1 MAAREGNGAA
11 CTPHEA
17 RMSFTIKEA
26 FGRIVLDEALL
37 HTLVQSVARHILF
50 EALVVV
56 LVKDL

>member
-11 CTPHEA
+11 CTPPEA

-26 FGRIVLDEALL
+26 FGIVLDEALL
-37 HTLVQSVARHILF
+37 HALVQSVARHILF
-50 EALVVV
+50 EALVAV